1 MPAPRDS
8 EAQAETQG
16 RQWQE
21 SDITV
26 TEPSTIRR
34 AVGAA
39 AIGNVTEWFDFGVY
53 AYMESTL
60 EDVFF
65 HGAPPAVQT
74 MGVLAIFAVSF
85 LVRPFGGLFFGPLGD
100 RIGRTKV
107 LSITVILM
115 AAGTFCIGILP
126 DYQTIGFAAPALMLL
141 CRLIQGF
148 STGGEYGGAMTFIAE
163 YAPDKRRG
171 FLGSWLEFG
180 TLTGYAL
187 GATISML
194 LGMALT
200 DPQMHSWGWRI
211 PFLIAGPLGVIGL
224 YLRMKLEETPSFK
237 QIAHESEGREGN
249 QTLKDLRSVFVKHWR
264 PMILCGGLV
273 VGFNVTNYM
282 LTEYMQSYMSSALP
296 HYGEPTIGETAQQ
309 VLQILVLLAMMVVIT
324 FFGWLSDRIGRRPI
338 VIAGCIAM
346 IVLSFPAILLIR
358 SGSAMPVF
366 GGLLLIGLMLV
377 CWNSTM
383 PSTLPALF
391 PTEVRY
397 GGLSI
402 AFNIAVSL
410 FGGTVGAIVG
420 GLVFLTGDLNFPA
433 YYLMGAGVVGAVAI
447 YFTKESAG
455 KPLPGSA
462 PAAAN
467 REEAKELVAASNRS

>member
-1 MPAPRDS
+1 
-8 EAQAETQG
+8 
-16 RQWQE
+16 
-21 SDITV
+21 
-26 TEPSTIRR
+26 
-34 AVGAA
+34 
-39 AIGNVTEWFDFGVY
+39 
-53 AYMESTL
+53 
-60 EDVFF
+60 
-65 HGAPPAVQT
+65 
-74 MGVLAIFAVSF
+74 
-85 LVRPFGGLFFGPLGD
+85 
-100 RIGRTKV
+100 
-107 LSITVILM
+107 
-115 AAGTFCIGILP
+115 
-126 DYQTIGFAAPALMLL
+126 
-141 CRLIQGF
+141 LIQGF

-187 GATISML
+187 GATISMV
-194 LGMALT
+194 LGMTLS

-211 PFLIAGPLGVIGL
+211 PFLIAGPLGVVGL

-237 QIAHESEGREGN
+237 QIAQESEGREGN

-296 HYGEPTIGETAQQ
+296 QHGEPTIGETTQQ
-309 VLQILVLLAMMVVIT
+309 VLQILVLVAMMLVIT
-324 FFGWLSDRIGRRPI
+324 FFGRLSDRVGRRPI

-366 GGLLLIGLMLV
+366 GGLLLMGLMLV

-410 FGGTVGAIVG
+410 FGGTVGAVVG
-420 GLVFLTGDLNFPA
+420 GLVLLTGDLNFPA

-462 PAAAN
+462 PAAADQQ
-467 REEAKELVAASNRS
+467 EAKEIAAASSRS